1 MNQLRVNSHGSS
13 NSIRTPKSSTIQN
26 DDDEDFEDDEYQD
39 GVETVD
45 NGILDNISD
54 HAQIKMTDGTDED
67 PKEDKPLLGIFMPT
81 IGTDNGSYLGHSS
94 NNN

>member
-1 MNQLRVNSHGSS
+1 MNQLRVNSPVGSD
-13 NSIRTPKSSTIQN
+13 SITTPKSSTIQN

-45 NGILDNISD
+45 NGILDNISA
-54 HAQIKMTDGTDED
+54 HAEIKMTDGTEEEQ
-67 PKEDKPLLGIFMPT
+67 KEDKPPHGVFMPT
-81 IGTDNGSYLGHSS
+81 IGTDNGSYLGLSS

>member
-26 DDDEDFEDDEYQD
+26 DDDEDFDDDDYQN
-39 GVETVD
+39 GFETID
-45 NGILDNISD
+45 NGILDNISA
-54 HAQIKMTDGTDED
+54 HAQIKMTDGSDED
-67 PKEDKPLLGIFMPT
+67 LKEDKPLQGVFMPT